1 MFSSTY
7 GNSTGY
13 EPKPVAQLAFSPPF
27 KRQQISDT
35 QLKILPV
42 FDYAGKQ
49 TVFADRLKK
58 LITTWRLDFL
68 VKNEPAKTGTSQ
80 TTAHGVQALMT
91 PMNRFFSPREQ
102 RGRVGPGVKS
112 EDLFPDP
119 SGMANTSYSNMRP
132 VEMFSSQQYPP
143 QSEYHNPPQGVYPNP
158 PQSEYHNPP
167 QSEYHNPPRSEYGDQ
182 SQSGYQDPPLREYQ
196 PSSQRGY
203 QQSDM
208 SYQQHVQTN
217 YAYLG
222 GVVTT
227 TVVWECSDAN
237 WSSRIQ

>member
-7 GNSTGY
+7 RNSTGY

-119 SGMANTSYSNMRP
+119 SGMASTSYSNMRSA
-132 VEMFSSQQYPP
+132 ELLAQQYPP
-143 QSEYHNPPQGVYPNP
+143 SGEYRNPPQGDRV
-158 PQSEYHNPP
+158 SE
-167 QSEYHNPPRSEYGDQ
+167 SAS
-182 SQSGYQDPPLREYQ
+182 
-196 PSSQRGY
+196 
-203 QQSDM
+203 
-208 SYQQHVQTN
+208 
-217 YAYLG
+217 
-222 GVVTT
+222 
-227 TVVWECSDAN
+227 
-237 WSSRIQ
+237 